1 MVITSIVTLFVLG
14 FVAAALL
21 GVSSRL
27 LAVEED
33 PRVEAVVGVL
43 PGANCGGCGFAGCE
57 NYAQAV
63 VNDPNVPAN
72 LCVAGGEEAGIN
84 VGNLTGK
91 SVAAMEPQI
100 SFRRCEKVEGKV
112 AVRFQYQGM
121 PSCAA
126 AALLATGQGTDQCRH
141 SCLAHGDCIKVC
153 PFDALYLRDGLI
165 RVNPA
170 RCTGCGQ
177 CTKACPR
184 NILEVIPRRARV
196 MVCCSSKDKGKV
208 VMEICEAG
216 CIQCLRCKRKCPA
229 GAISIVDGRV
239 HVDQKLCLSYGEECG
254 QACVEACERHI
265 LRSLCPPASQPEQP
279 EAAAPSVEE
288 TPQNAQDKAPQESPL
303 VAAVRDEAPSGSQQ

>member
-1 MVITSIVTLFVLG
+1 MVTTSILALFILG

-21 GVSSRL
+21 GVASKL

-43 PGANCGGCGFAGCE
+43 PGANCGGCG
-57 NYAQAV
+57 YA
-63 VNDPNVPAN
+63 
-72 LCVAGGEEAGIN
+72 
-84 VGNLTGK
+84 GK

-126 AALLATGQGTDQCRH
+126 AALLAAGQGTDQCRY
-141 SCLAHGDCIKVC
+141 SCLGHGDCIKVC

-177 CTKACPR
+177 C
-184 NILEVIPRRARV
+184 
-196 MVCCSSKDKGKV
+196 S
-208 VMEICEAG
+208 
-216 CIQCLRCKRKCPA
+216 
-229 GAISIVDGRV
+229 GR
-239 HVDQKLCLSYGEECG
+239 G
-254 QACVEACERHI
+254 
-265 LRSLCPPASQPEQP
+265 
-279 EAAAPSVEE
+279 
-288 TPQNAQDKAPQESPL
+288 
-303 VAAVRDEAPSGSQQ
+303 